1 MTLARPTPGG
11 VDHGPRDSDL
21 GTQAFSV
28 GVVDSLGEGFVV
40 NFLIEIR
47 KASMR
52 GLVNP
57 ALGAPVSTLVKSLLK
72 ILGHLITA

>member
-1 MTLARPTPGG
+1 MKLARLTPGG
-11 VDHGPRDSDL
+11 VDHGPRASDL
-21 GTQAFSV
+21 GPRAFSV

-52 GLVNP
+52 GLVNT
-57 ALGAPVSTLVKSLLK
+57 ALGTPVSTLVKFLLK